1 MALFYISRW
10 ATPAAAKQFA
20 DFYAKALEK
29 RYSKVSTTKPMGE
42 GARGEWST
50 EEGPVVIEV
59 KSDLV
64 TLGES
69 FDPATFDKLRD
80 AALAEI
86 K

>member
-1 MALFYISRW
+1 
-10 ATPAAAKQFA
+10 
-20 DFYAKALEK
+20 
-29 RYSKVSTTKPMGE
+29 
-42 GARGEWST
+42 
-50 EEGPVVIEV
+50 
-59 KSDLV
+59 LV